1 MRAGAGRFE
10 NKMGKEIVFYQQYPL
25 PYFGVISLV
34 SYLQQHGY
42 EPDIVIDALEK
53 DPVAALKRL
62 DPRLIG
68 ISVTSVEHHWLSE
81 RVSRIRREIPG
92 ARIIVGGI
100 HGILYSEE
108 ILRDTRAELV
118 CNSEGEYVMLEVLRE
133 IQKSDP
139 GWSHIK
145 GISYRDR
152 DGVIKTNQR
161 ARLFSYEGAAVEDSA
176 VYYQRYPV
184 LSEDKTL
191 RFISGRGCPYDC
203 SFCYNATIKEIFRGQ
218 GPYVR
223 QKDGQSFLD
232 EIKLLVERYRPKSIF
247 FADDIFTMDKAWLC
261 RFLVRY
267 KEALRIPF
275 MCFTRANLVDEET
288 ATLLAEAGCRTAGF
302 GIETGSYRLRKD
314 VLRKDIS
321 DETILSA
328 AAILKARGIRVQTA
342 NMFCLPDETPGD
354 AHQTIALNI
363 RSRVDFAFSSLF
375 LPFPKLEITDYCIRK
390 GYLKP
395 GFSLADIPD
404 SFMVTSVLALP
415 DKVTVVNIQRMSFFF
430 VRFPFFYKIARWLA
444 DWKLCTPLCYCFY
457 LAGNVLRHKEERG
470 ISLSDAFRYAW
481 RMRRHF

>member
-1 MRAGAGRFE
+1 
-10 NKMGKEIVFYQQYPL
+10 MGKEIVFYQQYPL
-25 PYFGVISLV
+25 PYFGVISLT
-34 SYLQQHGY
+34 SYLRQHGH
-42 EPDIVIDALEK
+42 EADIVIDALEK

-62 DPRLIG
+62 DPRVIG
-68 ISVTSVEHHWLSE
+68 ISVTSVEHSWLAK

-100 HGILYSEE
+100 HGILYPDE
-108 ILRDTRAELV
+108 ILRDTGVELV
-118 CNSEGEYVMLEVLRE
+118 CNSEGEYVLLEVLRE

-139 GWSHIK
+139 DWSRIK

-152 DGVIKTNQR
+152 DGAIKTNQR
-161 ARLFSYEGAAVEDSA
+161 ARLFSYEGAAIEDSA

-184 LSEDKTL
+184 LSEDKAL
-191 RFISGRGCPYDC
+191 RFISGRGCPYEC

-223 QKDGQSFLD
+223 QKEAPLFLE
-232 EIKLLVERYRPKSIF
+232 EIRLLVQRHYPKSIF
-247 FADDIFTMDKAWLC
+247 FADDLFTMNKAWL
-261 RFLVRY
+261 RLFLKQY
-267 KEALRIPF
+267 KETVRIPF

-321 DETILSA
+321 DETILA
-328 AAILKARGIRVQTA
+328 AAAMLKARGIRVQTA

-363 RSRVDFAFSSLF
+363 KSRADFAFSSLF

-395 GFSLADIPD
+395 GFSLMDIPN
-404 SFMVTSVLALP
+404 SFMLTSVLALP
-415 DKVTVVNIQRMSFFF
+415 EKTAIINIQRMSFFF
-430 VRFPFFYKIARWLA
+430 IRFPSFYKIARWLA
-444 DWKLCTPLCYCFY
+444 DWKLCTPLCYWFY
-457 LAGNVLRHKEERG
+457 LAGNVVRHKEERG
-470 ISLSDAFRYAW
+470 ISLFEAFRYAW